1 MINSLT
7 DDQKIKPEI
16 RDFSFEELTKHL
28 EGINEKPFRAGQ
40 VIKWLYEQGV
50 WSFDDMKNLSQG
62 LRDRLK
68 QDFILKPNTV
78 ANQVISK
85 DGTTKFLFDLV
96 DHQKVESVL
105 IPTEERVTAC
115 ISTQAGCKF
124 GCKFCASGIGGWVR
138 NLTSAEI
145 LNQVLHVRGEANKR
159 KRRLSHIVFM
169 GTGEPLDNLSNV
181 LKAVRIINSP
191 QGLNIAARHITIST
205 VGLIPKFKELAEQG
219 IQFELAVSLHG
230 YDDASRSILM
240 PVNKK
245 YPIKEL
251 IAACREYIKETNRQV
266 TFEYILIEG
275 LTCTERA
282 ASELGRLL
290 KGMICKLNL
299 IPCNP
304 VSEFGHK
311 PPTKEQIRAFTSSL
325 GAVSVHYT
333 FRRPRGQDVSAA
345 CGQLRHLNKPAG

>member
-1 MINSLT
+1 MSYDKSN
-7 DDQKIKPEI
+7 KPDI
-16 RDFSFEELTKHL
+16 RQFSFEELTKYL

-50 WSFDDMKNLSQG
+50 WSFDDMTNLSQG

-68 QDFILKPNTV
+68 LDFILKPNTV
-78 ANQVISK
+78 ANQVVSK
-85 DGTTKFLFDLV
+85 DGTTKFLFDLD

-138 NLTSAEI
+138 DLTSAEI
-145 LNQVLHVRGEANKR
+145 LNQVLHVRDEANRR

-181 LKAVRIINSP
+181 FKAIRIINSP

-205 VGLIPKFKELAEQG
+205 VGLIPKFKELAEQEQG

-230 YDDASRSILM
+230 YDDASRNILM
-240 PVNKK
+240 PINKK

-251 IAACREYIKETNRQV
+251 IAACREYIKKTNRQV

-275 LTCTERA
+275 LTCTDRA
-282 ASELGRLL
+282 AGELGGLL

-311 PPTKEQIRAFTSSL
+311 PPTKDQIRAFTNRL
-325 GAVSVHYT
+325 DEVGVHFT
-333 FRRPRGQDVSAA
+333 LRRPRGQDVSAA
-345 CGQLRHLNKPAG
+345 CGQLRSLGLKN